1 MLGLTPRRLSASFCA
16 VAAAGLGLS
25 GCLGDDAS
33 DDPSAVEGDRA
44 TVYLS
49 LPRHGVAAPAAR
61 AVEAGAR
68 VALEDAGGR
77 AGDLRIRLRD
87 VSTTKRGE
95 LSWDPEL
102 VNANADRAADDPR
115 AIAYLG
121 ELGLRCVRD
130 LDAHPQRR
138 RPAAGVARGRSDLAH
153 HHPAGPPTL
162 AAGAPVAQRPAQLR
176 AGRAA

>member
-1 MLGLTPRRLSASFCA
+1 MLGLTPRSLTAALCA
-16 VAAAGLGLS
+16 VFAAGLGLS

-49 LPRHGVAAPAAR
+49 LPRDGVAAPAAR

-87 VSTTKRGE
+87 VSTTKRDD
-95 LSWDPEL
+95 LSWDP
-102 VNANADRAADDPR
+102 
-115 AIAYLG
+115 
-121 ELGLRCVRD
+121 
-130 LDAHPQRR
+130 
-138 RPAAGVARGRSDLAH
+138 
-153 HHPAGPPTL
+153 
-162 AAGAPVAQRPAQLR
+162 
-176 AGRAA
+176 